1 MFRSRNRLAA
11 LTLVTALALAA
22 CGGSDSTSTSSP
34 DSSASSTDSSVT
46 EVSVV
51 AETTGSANEPQVSLP
66 AELPTELAI
75 TDITEGTGDPAAT
88 GDTVLVHYVGV
99 LSKDGT
105 RFDGNFDGD
114 PFAVTLG
121 SGSVIAG
128 WEQGL
133 VGMKQGGMR
142 QLDIPADLAYGD
154 AGAGNIIKPGDAI
167 SFVVEALAVV
177 PAVDPAD
184 EPTITIEKSST
195 PVTEVITEDLVD
207 GSGDEAVSGSTVAV
221 QIIAF
226 NAVTGEQLASTWSD
240 PTLTTFTLVDGG
252 TLPGLVTGIQGMKV
266 GGRRQMTIP
275 FLDGFGEEGNDQ
287 MGLPARTDM
296 VLVVDLLATFGA

>member
-1 MFRSRNRLAA
+1 MSRPRFAA
-11 LTLVTALALAA
+11 FTLVASLMLAA
-22 CGGSDSTSTSSP
+22 CGGESTSGDTEP
-34 DSSASSTDSSVT
+34 NSTVT

-51 AETTGSANEPQVSLP
+51 ADDTATANEPKVSLP
-66 AELPTELAI
+66 SELPTELVI
-75 TDITEGTGDPAAT
+75 TDINTGNGPAAAE

-133 VGMKQGGMR
+133 IGIKQGGLR
-142 QLDIPADLAYGD
+142 QLDIPADLAYAD
-154 AGAGNIIKPGDAI
+154 QGAGDIIKPGDAI
-167 SFVVEALAVV
+167 SFVIEALAVV

-184 EPTITIEKSST
+184 EPDLTIETSDT
-195 PVTEVITEDLVD
+195 VATEVTSTDLVE
-207 GSGDEAVSGSTVAV
+207 GTGDEAKDGSTVAV
-221 QIIAF
+221 NIIAF
-226 NAVTGEQLASTWSD
+226 NAVTGEQLASTWGD
-240 PTLTTFTLVDGG
+240 PRLTTFTLSDGG
-252 TLPGLVTGIQGMKV
+252 TLPGLIAGIPGMKV

-275 FLDGFGEEGNDQ
+275 FLDAFGEEGNDQ
-287 MGLPARTDM
+287 MGLPARTDL
-296 VLVVDLLATFGA
+296 VLVVDLLATYTK